1 MSLIIIGKNGCPF
14 CQAAKEL
21 MTFKNHK
28 FNYFDIDSNIGKK
41 KYQKFIKDGL
51 VPNTWK
57 TVPVVLKKNPK
68 VSKKSKS
75 RKKSSTKKSKSKDN
89 LKFIGGFN
97 DLKKYML
104 KY

>member
-1 MSLIIIGKNGCPF
+1 MSIIIIGKNGCPF
-14 CQAAKEL
+14 CESAKEL
-21 MTFKNHK
+21 MTLKIQK
-28 FNYFDIDSNIGKK
+28 FNYFDINSNIGKK

-57 TVPVVLKKNPK
+57 TVPVVLKKNSK

-75 RKKSSTKKSKSKDN
+75 RKKSSTNKSKSKGN
-89 LKFIGGFN
+89 LKFVGGFN